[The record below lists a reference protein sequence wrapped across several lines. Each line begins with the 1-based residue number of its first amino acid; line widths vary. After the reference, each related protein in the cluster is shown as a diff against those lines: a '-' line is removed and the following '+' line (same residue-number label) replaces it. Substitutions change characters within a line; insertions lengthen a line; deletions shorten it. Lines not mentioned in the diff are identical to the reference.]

1 MFDLKVINSVL
12 GEMEEERGIPR
23 ERMLSAMEEAL
34 ATAYRKEFGKRGQII
49 TCAFDIETGTTTF
62 NQIKIVVDESM
73 LKPEPERDEDGNLIG
88 EAAEEAARK
97 AVQEAEDRRSTRRE
111 VEEVEDEDGKVRFD
125 EEKHIMIDTAKMI
138 KSGVVLGEE
147 LVFPLEPKDDFG
159 RIAAQTAKQV
169 IMQKIREAEKD
180 SALEEFGQKA
190 GDIVVGQVQRFE
202 RGNLY
207 VDLGRVTAIM
217 PYDEQIPGERFKPG
231 DRIRAI
237 LLAVEETPRG
247 IFLKLSRSHAD
258 FLVELFAI
266 EAPELQSGAVEVKSV
281 AREAGART
289 KIAVH
294 ATDTHIDP
302 VGSLVGQR
310 GVRVSTVMSEL
321 GGEKI
326 DIIEWSPEP
335 VEFIE
340 DALSPAQVMEV
351 RIEQEPNAE
360 AGERGHAV
368 VEVAGD
374 QQSLAIGRG
383 GQNVR
388 LAAKLT
394 GWKIDIMSANTGE
407 ELAEA
412 DADGDVTLQAPADTM
427 VGADD
432 EVMGEDDAT
441 TTKPDIEEILKAE
454 EETQDRDAYGA
465 FEENDVDTPEE
476 AEEQLAEAEAND
488 STLGEAVVE
497 VSDFA
502 EGNMTDGLES
512 QADVD
517 DTSDQAEPETEEEKK

>member
-12 GEMEEERGIPR
+12 GEMEEERGVSR
-23 ERMLSAMEEAL
+23 EKMLAAIEESL

-62 NQIKIVVDESM
+62 NQIKIVVDDSM
-73 LKPEPERDEDGNLIG
+73 LKPEPELDEEGNPI
-88 EAAEEAARK
+88 EEEPATE
-97 AVQEAEDRRSTRRE
+97 EAED
-111 VEEVEDEDGKVRFD
+111 DGKVRFD

-138 KSGVVLGEE
+138 KSGVELGEE

-169 IMQKIREAEKD
+169 IMQKIREAEKET
-180 SALEEFGQKA
+180 ALAEFGQKE
-190 GDIVVGQVQRFE
+190 GDIIVGHVLRFE

-207 VDLGRVTAIM
+207 VEIGRVTAIM

-231 DRIRAI
+231 ERIRAI
-237 LLAVEETPRG
+237 LLNVEETPRG
-247 IFLKLSRSHAD
+247 IFLKLSRAHAD

-266 EAPELQSGAVEVKSV
+266 EVPELQSGSLEVKSV

-294 ATDTHIDP
+294 AVDTHIDP
-302 VGSLVGQR
+302 VGSMVGQR

-340 DALSPAQVMEV
+340 DALSPAQVMDV
-351 RIEQEPNAE
+351 KIEQEPDEE
-360 AGERGHAV
+360 ADERGHAI

-394 GWKIDIMSANTGE
+394 GWKIDIISAHTGE
-407 ELAEA
+407 DLAETDEEGEA
-412 DADGDVTLQAPADTM
+412 TVEAPTGTVAGDDADVVET
-427 VGADD
+427 
-432 EVMGEDDAT
+432 DDAT
-441 TTKPDIEEILKAE
+441 TTKPDLTEVLEDIDDTK
-454 EETQDRDAYGA
+454 DRDLTEDSDEA
-465 FEENDVDTPEE
+465 DPIDTPEE
-476 AEEQLAEAEAND
+476 AEEELAPALDPEVVKEVTKDAAVMTEESEEAI
-488 STLGEAVVE
+488 
-497 VSDFA
+497 A
-502 EGNMTDGLES
+502 EE
-512 QADVD
+512 QAA
-517 DTSDQAEPETEEEKK
+517 AEEEDEEKKEDK